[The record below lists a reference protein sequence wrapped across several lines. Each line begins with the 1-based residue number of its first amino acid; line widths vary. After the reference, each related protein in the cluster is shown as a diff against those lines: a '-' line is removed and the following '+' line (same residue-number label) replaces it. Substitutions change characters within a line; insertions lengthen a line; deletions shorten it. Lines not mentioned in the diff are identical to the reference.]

1 MSSQLSMV
9 KRYRQWVVWA
19 LVFGVVLYAGG
30 SMWADSDKVG
40 DEFGKL
46 NWVLYGGALLLT
58 LCNYA
63 LRSAKW
69 HYLIRLLGVD
79 IKARDNIRIFTA
91 GLSMTISPGKAGEML
106 KPYLVSEKT
115 GAPMTQTVPAL
126 VAERLTDIIAIVM
139 LMALALPSMGL
150 GAQAHTNALIWI
162 CLAIVLGLSI
172 LASERLSLWI
182 ISVISKLPGGK
193 KFSHKIEML
202 YRSTRICLSLAPLLI
217 TIAVSFVAWGLECIG
232 FVMIFDAMGLAGV
245 SLGQA
250 TFIYTA
256 GTVVGGLVA
265 IVPGGVGAAEG
276 SMIGLIL
283 KLPMAISQA
292 QALTATMLIR
302 IATLWMGV
310 LIGAAAL
317 LGLDDLLQRVDAD
330 EFNRLETAEELI
342 SACVTEETDGRL
354 RG

>member
-1 MSSQLSMV
+1 VSSQLSMV
-9 KRYRQWVVWA
+9 KKYRQWVVWA
-19 LVFGVVLYAGG
+19 LVFGVILYAGG

-46 NWVLYGGALLLT
+46 NWTLYGGALLLT

-69 HYLIRLLGVD
+69 HYLIRLLNID
-79 IKARDNIRIFTA
+79 IKVRDNIRIFTA

-106 KPYLVSEKT
+106 KPYLVSQKT
-115 GAPMTQTVPAL
+115 GVSMTQTVPAL

-139 LMALALPSMGL
+139 LMAISLPSIGS
-150 GAQAHTNALIWI
+150 GAEAHTTSLIWI
-162 CLAIVLGLSI
+162 CSAIALGLSV

-182 ISVISKLPGGK
+182 ISLSSKLPVIRK
-193 KFSHKIEML
+193 ASNKIESL
-202 YRSTRICLSLAPLLI
+202 YRATRICLSLVPLFI
-217 TIAVSFVAWGLECIG
+217 TIVVSFVAWGLECIG
-232 FVMIFDAMGLAGV
+232 FVMIFNAMGIAEI

-265 IVPGGVGAAEG
+265 ILPGGVGAAEG
-276 SMIGLIL
+276 SMIGLML
-283 KLPMAISQA
+283 KLPAALTEA
-292 QALTATMLIR
+292 QAMTAAMLIR

-310 LIGAAAL
+310 IIGAIAL
-317 LGLDDLLQRVDAD
+317 LGLDDLLKNVDSD
-330 EFNRLETAEELI
+330 EFERLETSEELI
-342 SACVTEETDGRL
+342 NASIIEDTDAKL
-354 RG
+354 QV

>member
-1 MSSQLSMV
+1 
-9 KRYRQWVVWA
+9 
-19 LVFGVVLYAGG
+19 
-30 SMWADSDKVG
+30 MWADSDKVG
-40 DEFGKL
+40 DEFGNL

-63 LRSAKW
+63 LRAAKW

-79 IKARDNIRIFTA
+79 IKVRDNIRIFTS

-115 GAPMTQTVPAL
+115 GVPMTQTVPAL

-139 LMALALPSMGL
+139 LMALSLPSIGSDAE
-150 GAQAHTNALIWI
+150 GHTTSLIWI
-162 CLAIVLGLSI
+162 CGAILLGLSI

-182 ISVISKLPGGK
+182 ISLTSAVPVVK
-193 KFSHKIEML
+193 KVSHKLEML
-202 YRSTRICLSLAPLLI
+202 YRSTRICLSFTPLI
-217 TIAVSFVAWGLECIG
+217 VTIAVSFVAWALECIG
-232 FVMIFDAMGLAGV
+232 FVMIFDAMELVDV

-276 SMIGLIL
+276 SMITLML
-283 KLPMAISQA
+283 KLPVAISQA
-292 QALTATMLIR
+292 KALTAAMLIR

-310 LIGAAAL
+310 LIGAVAL
-317 LGLDDLLQRVDAD
+317 LGLDDLLQSVDND

-354 RG
+354 QR